1 MTAFDGTNWGKVSR
15 SPVFSDRLRKDCI
28 YQILTHTTLFSTF
41 AVKDGISPALT
52 ARLGKLPKSLNH
64 AYLLAVGEGVFGLYQ
79 WGSLFL

>member
-1 MTAFDGTNWGKVSR
+1 
-15 SPVFSDRLRKDCI
+15 
-28 YQILTHTTLFSTF
+28 LFSTF

-79 WGSLFL
+79 WGNLFL